1 MDQQWHNVLHNSMR
15 QPWLYFCYRFDA
27 SVVNSLTL
35 LIPYGSYHSV
45 FIDDFKVCSD
55 SVFADDL
62 WISSDIV
69 FLTIPCV
76 SYDFIFAIG
85 LMRRSWIHLRYGFHT
100 SAVTQFWMMIS
111 CPTATQFSLT
121 IYGSVITWHF
131 GQFDSSAITLILLSI
146 WSVGREFS
154 DAVDSTRQL
163 SLCFQWGFQGL
174 QDSVFAYYFW
184 ISSDIAFLT
193 IPCVSHDSIFA
204 IDLMRRSW
212 IHFRCRFHTLVVTQ
226 FSVKISRS
234 RVTLFSLTIYGSAVT

>member
-1 MDQQWHNVLHNSMR
+1 MRRSWIWGRCGFHTLTLFSGMISWSTVTQFSLTIYGSVVTYRFSQFHASSMTLFLLSIWCIGREFIDAVDCIRQLSLSFQWRLQGVQWLCFRWWFMDQQWHNVLHNSMR

-85 LMRRSWIHLRYGFHT
+85 LMCRSWIHLRYGFHT

-121 IYGSVITWHF
+121 IYGSVMT
-131 GQFDSSAITLILLSI
+131 
-146 WSVGREFS
+146 
-154 DAVDSTRQL
+154 
-163 SLCFQWGFQGL
+163 
-174 QDSVFAYYFW
+174 
-184 ISSDIAFLT
+184 
-193 IPCVSHDSIFA
+193 
-204 IDLMRRSW
+204 
-212 IHFRCRFHTLVVTQ
+212 
-226 FSVKISRS
+226 
-234 RVTLFSLTIYGSAVT
+234 